1 MLLRRTTS
9 LAIALLVF
17 ACEPS
22 VPYSTANNPSSV
34 DYAGFDPTG
43 SPPSLPQ
50 PNDLALTDQAI
61 LSQNPTQAAVLQA
74 FKAAGGFPNDQEVPI
89 TIDFV
94 RFNIDSGNGAITRSA
109 PPIDVTTIN
118 DNRLLLLSISNTGG
132 FTALTQCSAPGP
144 NCYDAPKAADYG
156 VVAEK
161 DSSGAVVGQHGTLTL
176 HKSPNPKTGSRRWDP
191 GQYIVAIR
199 GGPSGVLVTGSTV
212 GLRPQA
218 AMYLLITCTP
228 TCANGR
234 DLTDRFNQ
242 GLIPGNSP
250 SEKANNAA
258 QLEIIRKSYLGP
270 FAAID
275 ATGKFN
281 HSEVATLGT
290 FKIAD
295 VHSHVETDPSAGLMP
310 LPSDFLSGPDGH
322 LSPEVCASSG
332 PFGPLGPGLCTVDGF
347 STTAMILSQTSSTI
361 DASTVN
367 KDTVFLYE
375 ISGTSAVRKLD
386 IVEALTT
393 GHPEKTQFV
402 DEPTAIAQT
411 VPGATCG
418 SSPPSSTR
426 SLSTAIGLQPAVPAR
441 VGATFVPVPPLKEAT
456 TYVVLVTDG
465 VQDINCTGLTRSTLA
480 KLVLLDPK
488 LPLSD
493 ASGKSLVVGPTDAQ
507 AVGLD
512 KMRAG
517 VNLAIATLAAEKSAI
532 TRDHIAMAYTFHTQ
546 SITGTAVSLG
556 ALPYSPACSST
567 VTSNCFPSQAVA
579 ALSVPVASATTLWC
593 KNAPSCANQ
602 TAAGTVN
609 DVYDTYA
616 VDRASVPTGN
626 IGFIMQSVILTPN
639 LLDPA
644 TGAFL
649 SDPSK
654 LSLEPIPVIISVPGV
669 SSIPSA
675 ACIGA
680 GGTPPCLAPLA
691 VFRHGVNGSRATM
704 LALADRLNNAGIVV
718 AAIDAAKHGA
728 RSFCHSVTNAEC
740 VSGSSC
746 LACDGTNP
754 YCADTQ
760 GNKFDFTHQGDTPT
774 AGGTPGK
781 CSGGTLQNGGNFVN
795 GPVVCPGTGCPT
807 AFANGGAPIASGNYF
822 VSGNLF
828 RTRDSL
834 RQDIIDQS
842 QLIHVLAVNPQAP
855 PTGADIFNK
864 MAATGVII
872 DPTRIYYIGQSLGG
886 IQGDVDVAANPRIT
900 KALFNV
906 SGETIVDT
914 YTNSPALGPALN
926 ALLATLGITPGT
938 PAYLQFVNVAKWIL
952 DPADP
957 ANFSDHLTRNTLPN
971 LLKSGL
977 PPPLNS
983 DPMVPKK
990 ILGQMASCDNTVPN
1004 PFNLLQFDHV
1014 GLGVDTGGAT
1024 GTLTTFVSAGTVSTS
1039 CPGGV
1044 VKHGFLADWITYGQ
1058 SGSSITLLAQDD
1070 AAAFFLADTHPPP
1083 QRAAP

>member
-61 LSQNPTQAAVLQA
+61 ATQNATQAAVLQA

-94 RFNIDSGNGAITRSA
+94 RFNIDPGNGAITRSA

-118 DNRLLLLSISNTGG
+118 NNTLLLLSISSTGG
-132 FTALTQCSAPGP
+132 FTALTQCSTPGP
-144 NCYDAPKAADYG
+144 NCYDAPKASDYAA
-156 VVAEK
+156 VTET
-161 DSSGAVVGQHGTLTL
+161 SGGQHGTLTL
-176 HKSPNPKTGSRRWDP
+176 HKSPNPKSGSRRWDP
-191 GQYIVAIR
+191 GQYIVVVR
-199 GGPSGVLVTGSTV
+199 GGPSGVLATGSSV
-212 GLRPQA
+212 GVRPQA

-242 GLIPGNSP
+242 GLIPGNSA

-290 FKIAD
+290 FKVAD
-295 VHSHVETDPSAGLMP
+295 VHTHVETDPSAGLMP

-322 LSPEVCASSG
+322 LSPELCSSSG

-367 KDTVFLYE
+367 KDTIFLYE

-386 IVEALTT
+386 IVEALTS

-418 SSPPSSTR
+418 SSPPTTTR
-426 SLSTAIGLQPAVPAR
+426 SLSTAIGLQPAVPAQ
-441 VGATFVPVPPLKEAT
+441 VGPIFVPVPPLKEAT

-517 VNLAIATLAAEKSAI
+517 VNLAIATLTAEKSAI

-546 SITGTAVSLG
+546 SMKSTAVKL
-556 ALPYSPACSST
+556 AELPYNNPTAALI
-567 VTSNCFPSQAVA
+567 PVA
-579 ALSVPVASATTLWC
+579 APKVYCNGATGCPDGTIQ
-593 KNAPSCANQ
+593 AEFDAYGVDS
-602 TAAGTVN
+602 GTVPN
-609 DVYDTYA
+609 
-616 VDRASVPTGN
+616 SN
-626 IGFIMQSVILTPN
+626 IGTIVEAQIQTFNN
-639 LLDPA
+639 LSDA
-644 TGAFL
+644 TGAFNDQAHTQL
-649 SDPSK
+649 TANETITALIALPSIGNPNVTCGA
-654 LSLEPIPVIISVPGV
+654 LCTVPLV
-669 SSIPSA
+669 
-675 ACIGA
+675 
-680 GGTPPCLAPLA
+680 
-691 VFRHGVNGSRATM
+691 VYRHGLGSARGDMLLIADTLNGQ
-704 LALADRLNNAGIVV
+704 GIAV
-718 AAIDAAKHGA
+718 AAIDADKHGD
-728 RSFCHSVTNAEC
+728 RSLCAKNSEC
-740 VSGSSC
+740 AGAGSTCQAIASM
-746 LACDGTNP
+746 AG
-754 YCADTQ
+754 
-760 GNKFDFTHQGDTPT
+760 QGDP
-774 AGGTPGK
+774 AGATPGK
-781 CSGGTLQNGGNFVN
+781 CVAAGGGAADFVRRPVLCPSGGCGSATLTKGIPNASSNFII
-795 GPVVCPGTGCPT
+795 
-807 AFANGGAPIASGNYF
+807 GA
-822 VSGNLF
+822 NLF
-828 RTRDSL
+828 RIRDSF
-834 RQDIIDQS
+834 RQDVIDQS
-842 QLIHVLAVNPQAP
+842 QLIRVLSPDPTDPTCAVNASHPNGCHNAIFTAT
-855 PTGADIFNK
+855 TGFQ
-864 MAATGVII
+864 I
-872 DPTRIYYIGQSLGG
+872 DPTKIWYVGLSAGAINGTVNVAANARVGKAAFSSGG
-886 IQGDVDVAANPRIT
+886 GTFVDVAANS
-900 KALFNV
+900 A
-906 SGETIVDT
+906 S
-914 YTNSPALGPALN
+914 YSPAL
-926 ALLATLGITPGT
+926 LAVLGGLGIVKGSA
-938 PAYLQFVNVAKWIL
+938 AYLQFVNVAKWII

-957 ANFSDHLTRNTLPN
+957 INFALNLSAQTLPSQ
-971 LLKSGL
+971 LSGGAAPAGRGVMFTL
-977 PPPLNS
+977 SN
-983 DPMVPKK
+983 
-990 ILGQMASCDNTVPN
+990 CDLTVPN
-1004 PFNLLQFDHV
+1004 PFDALLRGSAPTGAGGPSAFEVLTHV
-1014 GLGVDTGGAT
+1014 GGTGGNYSTIGQTTCSVTPPGGTNTPYFEAVAGGGAVPHGIIVSWGSSNGGT
-1024 GTLTTFVSAGTVSTS
+1024 TDANLKTLT
-1039 CPGGV
+1039 
-1044 VKHGFLADWITYGQ
+1044 GQ
-1058 SGSSITLLAQDD
+1058 VQGDV
-1070 AAAFFLADTHPPP
+1070 AAFLFFNTAPPAS
-1083 QRAAP
+1083 RNAP